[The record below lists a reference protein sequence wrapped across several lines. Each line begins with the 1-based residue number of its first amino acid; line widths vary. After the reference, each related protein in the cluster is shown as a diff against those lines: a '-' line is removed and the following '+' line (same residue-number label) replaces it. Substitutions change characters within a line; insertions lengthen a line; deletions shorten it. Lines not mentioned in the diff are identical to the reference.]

1 MSLISL
7 ASLVMLNPRPFLQPN
22 AEEREVIRKIERK
35 MVRRFYLGIAGMLLL
50 IGITL
55 TSIIV
60 LA

>member
-22 AEEREVIRKIERK
+22 AEERKIIRKIERK
-35 MVRRFYLGIAGMLLL
+35 MVRRFYVGLFGMILL

-55 TSIIV
+55 TTIIIF
-60 LA
+60 A

>member
-22 AEEREVIRKIERK
+22 AEERKIIRKIERK
-35 MVRRFYLGIAGMLLL
+35 MVRRFYLGLFGMLLL
-50 IGITL
+50 IGITI

-60 LA
+60 LS